1 MDDNETKD
9 DLIAV
14 KIEIQEE
21 DGIEKVEC
29 NDEKDQILN
38 QLRNLIQESKTTA
51 IKALDVARVVR
62 YVETDLETVVVHLR
76 QADQNLVACLGVLD
90 NLLSYADHNLDDSS
104 QLMKKCSVNIQK
116 SSILKPN
123 QLETTTHQVK
133 GENEFMNIHDD
144 DSNMDCD
151 ASGNEDFSVDVKD
164 IDYKTNVDEFDI
176 KNEDSANGSHGNNV
190 TARGLKIYSNE
201 NDRLRCD
208 KCDYATNNQ
217 NYLNDHVTGGFRFQK
232 CPWCEFHVTA
242 KGVRRSV
249 GLGKH
254 ITKMHLKGLY
264 SYGDSNIFTCLICE
278 YPFKR
283 LYQLEVHLV
292 STHQTNIQLHCGQ
305 CQEFSCHDS
314 TKMLQHV
321 YKHDVDKANTDQ
333 EDELQNDSEIT
344 AEDVVAMPE
353 ETFTCPN
360 EKCDYSTSSRVYFED
375 HISGK
380 FKYRK
385 CPWCDVHIESNGLT
399 KFIKMGSHIRRKHLK
414 ISHKKG
420 INNAKDKGLFPCLKC
435 DLKGKKLN
443 TLRCLRAHLANE
455 HKSVILDHCPHC
467 KFSTRSDRVMLRHL
481 DTHTT
486 SNEIQ
491 CTQCSFVAKGKDHLN
506 SHIKYYHKPEICT
519 HCDLQFSNKPA
530 LHTHNTQAHP
540 RDKKPCEV
548 CGKFIVDGNMND
560 HMAVHNNDNNF
571 SCRKCDFKGKS
582 KAVLYYHMKSHDEM
596 KYCEFCTYKTPNK
609 TRLVRHFSE
618 MHSGQ
623 QFPCDQCQFVAKRSD
638 ALKNHMNRIHLGIGP
653 EKVQCQHCEKFVGKH
668 SLQKHISAYHTEEK
682 KFYNCPVE
690 QCDFMHHNRETIKH
704 HKRKEHD
711 KINFPCEECNY
722 TSAREGDL
730 KKHKRKVHLKE
741 RFSCDKCDYKSSQQ
755 SYIKIHHMEVHQG
768 ITEWPCTQCDFVGPK
783 KKRLDDHVKV
793 EHRGKGSCKFCNF
806 KSPHATTIK
815 RHMKTFHRQDLASD
829 EKETPHQTST

>member
-1 MDDNETKD
+1 MVDNENKE

-14 KIEIQEE
+14 KIEIHEE
-21 DGIEKVEC
+21 DAIEKNES
-29 NDEKDQILN
+29 NDEKNQIFN
-38 QLRNLIQESKTTA
+38 QLRQLIKESKSTTA
-51 IKALDVARVVR
+51 KALDVVSMIR
-62 YVETDLETVVVHLR
+62 YVETDLEAVVVHLR
-76 QADQNLVACLGVLD
+76 QADQILVTCLGVLD
-90 NLLSYADHNLDDSS
+90 ESLSFYERS
-104 QLMKKCSVNIQK
+104 MKKCSVDLQKCLIQ
-116 SSILKPN
+116 SSL
-123 QLETTTHQVK
+123 LETKNQVK
-133 GENEFMNIHDD
+133 GEYEFLSISDDNSNMDYNDPGFEDFLVDNKDMDYKIHDD
-144 DSNMDCD
+144 EDNIKDEN
-151 ASGNEDFSVDVKD
+151 NETR
-164 IDYKTNVDEFDI
+164 II
-176 KNEDSANGSHGNNV
+176 Q
-190 TARGLKIYSNE
+190 KISTKE
-201 NDRLRCD
+201 RDRLKCD
-208 KCDYATNNQ
+208 KCDYSTNNH

-232 CPWCEFHVTA
+232 CPWCEFHVPA
-242 KGVRRSV
+242 KGVRKSV

-254 ITKMHLKGLY
+254 ITKSHLKGLY
-264 SYGDSNIFTCLICE
+264 SYGDSNIFTCLLCE
-278 YPFKR
+278 HPFKR

-292 STHQTNIQLHCGQ
+292 STHETNIQLHCGK
-305 CQEFSCHDS
+305 CPEFSCHDS

-321 YKHDVDKANTDQ
+321 QKHDTTKTISDE
-333 EDELQNDSEIT
+333 EDELKNDSQITGKDFDDSTT
-344 AEDVVAMPE
+344 AER
-353 ETFTCPN
+353 FTCPN
-360 EKCDYSTSSRVYFED
+360 EKCNYSTSNKLYFED

-385 CPWCDVHIESNGLT
+385 CPWCDVHIENNGLT
-399 KFIKMGSHIRRKHLK
+399 KFIKMGTHIRRKHLK

-420 INNAKDKGLFPCLKC
+420 INNAKGQGLFPCLKC

-455 HKSVILDHCPHC
+455 HQTVILDHCPQC
-467 KFSTRSDRVMLRHL
+467 NFSTKSDRVMLRHL

-486 SNEIQ
+486 INEIQ
-491 CTQCSFVAKGKDHLN
+491 CTQCSFIAKGKDHLN
-506 SHIKYYHKPEICT
+506 SHVKYHHKPEICT
-519 HCDLQFSNKPA
+519 HCDLQFANKPA

-571 SCRKCDFKGKS
+571 SCQQCDFKGKS

-623 QFPCDQCQFVAKRSD
+623 QFPCDQCQFITKRSD
-638 ALKNHMNRIHLGIGP
+638 ALKNHMNRVHLGIGP
-653 EKVQCQHCEKFVGKH
+653 EKVQCEHCKKSVGKH

-682 KFYNCPVE
+682 KFYKCPE
-690 QCDFMHHNRETIKH
+690 EPCDFMHHNRETIKH
-704 HKRKEHD
+704 HKRKVHD

-768 ITEWPCTQCDFVGPK
+768 INEWPCTECDFVGTK

-815 RHMKTFHRQDLASD
+815 RHMKTFHRHDLGLD
-829 EKETPHQTST
+829 KKEDVQPTSI